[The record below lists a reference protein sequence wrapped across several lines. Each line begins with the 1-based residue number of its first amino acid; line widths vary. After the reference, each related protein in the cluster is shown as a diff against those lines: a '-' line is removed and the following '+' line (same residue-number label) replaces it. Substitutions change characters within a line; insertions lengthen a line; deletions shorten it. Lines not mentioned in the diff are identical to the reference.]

1 MSNRGWLL
9 AAVLLVSGGPLG
21 GQEGKESPIGA
32 WVTNVDEPTGPGP
45 PRNVQ
50 ADSGDRQVRA
60 HNRVGY
66 GEPDSVAAAPADEPP
81 KCTGPETKRLAENGS
96 RQIGTYTCTDPG
108 DAITWIL
115 KGAQADSLE
124 LRPLSPPQAARR
136 TLAFRNIPNYELRS
150 RYDAWVIG
158 RDRGGLSDTVEVT
171 VTVTDS
177 LDEGV
182 VNYDDDYAEE
192 NTAISDKTQPV
203 RANVPGGPAV
213 AAGHPRSP
221 AGALEV
227 DPGCHPRRG
236 HRQLPGPRRC
246 GPLVDR
252 ARARRGP
259 GHHDHGSDQRHL
271 VHLRGPR
278 PQQRRRRGRRLGRGR
293 AGRGA
298 RPGDPGRRSRRP
310 AGGADLDGGGAQR
323 GRGEAV
329 PGTATAPRRDGR
341 AATGTGSPA
350 RAPPGTRR

>member
-66 GEPDSVAAAPADEPP
+66 GEPDSVAAAPANEPP

-177 LDEGV
+177 LDDGV
-182 VNYDDDYAEE
+182 VTVSNP
-192 NTAISDKTQPV
+192 NPV
-203 RANVPGGPAV
+203 RAHNRVGAGSAASAEV
-213 AAGHPRSP
+213 A
-221 AGALEV
+221 
-227 DPGCHPRRG
+227 
-236 HRQLPGPRRC
+236 
-246 GPLVDR
+246 
-252 ARARRGP
+252 
-259 GHHDHGSDQRHL
+259 
-271 VHLRGPR
+271 
-278 PQQRRRRGRRLGRGR
+278 
-293 AGRGA
+293 
-298 RPGDPGRRSRRP
+298 P
-310 AGGADLDGGGAQR
+310 AGGPGPATLAADPGDRQAPNGAEVKLYR
-323 GRGEAV
+323 YRYRTASGWTGRDWHRVAGKGAARDTTLTGLSN
-329 PGTATAPRRDGR
+329 GTLYTFEVRAKTGR
-341 AATGTGSPA
+341 AAASP
-350 RAPPGTRR
+350 